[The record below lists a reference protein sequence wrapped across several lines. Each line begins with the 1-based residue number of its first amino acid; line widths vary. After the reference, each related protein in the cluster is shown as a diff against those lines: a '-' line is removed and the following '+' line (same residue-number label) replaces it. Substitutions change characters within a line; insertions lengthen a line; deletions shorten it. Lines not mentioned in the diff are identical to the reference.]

1 MRLVAGKVDI
11 NIIIY
16 AHFHDYFSLL
26 IYFFSYVS
34 NELASVVCVEPMEIS
49 SNNVTST
56 NLKVT
61 LEVGISRPFLRP
73 SFFLLIYLYFLFF
86 ILKPLLFLG
95 FAYTWLI
102 KQSSWWVL
110 WALHGIL
117 FREDLICLVRLEASL
132 FVLIIR
138 NSRWIQTLS

>member
-1 MRLVAGKVDI
+1 MMLVAGKVDI

-16 AHFHDYFSLL
+16 AHFHDYFPLL

-34 NELASVVCVEPMEIS
+34 NELATVVVEPMEIS

-73 SFFLLIYLYFLFF
+73 SFFFY
-86 ILKPLLFLG
+86 
-95 FAYTWLI
+95 
-102 KQSSWWVL
+102 
-110 WALHGIL
+110 
-117 FREDLICLVRLEASL
+117 
-132 FVLIIR
+132 
-138 NSRWIQTLS
+138 

>member
-16 AHFHDYFSLL
+16 AHFHDYFPLL

-34 NELASVVCVEPMEIS
+34 NELATVVVVEPMEIS

-73 SFFLLIYLYFLFF
+73 PFFFY
-86 ILKPLLFLG
+86 
-95 FAYTWLI
+95 
-102 KQSSWWVL
+102 
-110 WALHGIL
+110 
-117 FREDLICLVRLEASL
+117 
-132 FVLIIR
+132 
-138 NSRWIQTLS
+138 